1 MKRTLKMTG
10 RFFFYMEDDD
20 DNGSQMTLTKVN
32 QDKKNQRESLKR
44 RSGEFL
50 VLT

>member
-10 RFFFYMEDDD
+10 RFFFYMGDDDD

-32 QDKKNQRESLKR
+32 QDKKTKENL
-44 RSGEFL
+44 
-50 VLT
+50 